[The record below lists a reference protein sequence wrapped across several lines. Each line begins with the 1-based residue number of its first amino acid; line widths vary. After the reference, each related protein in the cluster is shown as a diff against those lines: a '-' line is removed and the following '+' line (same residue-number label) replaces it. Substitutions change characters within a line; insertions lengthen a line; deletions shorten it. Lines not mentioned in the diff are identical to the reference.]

1 MEEWVEGDGGVGGG
15 VMEEWVEGDGG
26 VGGG

>member
-1 MEEWVEGDGGVGGG
+1 MEGWVEGDGGVGGE